1 MKDWAKV
8 TIGIVVIL
16 LIGVIAGGKFFSK
29 IEYRET
35 QKVIR
40 DTIYLENYTPY
51 EIEVPVY
58 VTLPTKADTIWELDT
73 VYVAVVVDTLEV
85 VADYSK
91 IKNFKVSLFDN
102 SESGK
107 LTVDALVQY
116 NNLRKI
122 SYEYIP
128 AATPI
133 LEPKKKLEPYLT
145 ANVSTLGVWSAGFGL
160 ERSKVGVSLMYVT
173 DMDRSG
179 VGLGINYKF

>member
-1 MKDWAKV
+1 M
-8 TIGIVVIL
+8 
-16 LIGVIAGGKFFSK
+16 
-29 IEYRET
+29 
-35 QKVIR
+35 
-40 DTIYLENYTPY
+40 
-51 EIEVPVY
+51 
-58 VTLPTKADTIWELDT
+58 
-73 VYVAVVVDTLEV
+73 YVAMVVDTLEV

-102 SESGK
+102 AESGK
-107 LTVDALVQY
+107 LTVDATVQY

-128 AATPI
+128 VATPI

-179 VGLGINYKF
+179 IGLGINYKF